1 MARKDE
7 KSWTGAYS
15 TCYKYFNTVI
25 HSCIPVIDKEL
36 GVNMSQ
42 GEVLA
47 ATKPKRQKQ
56 YSGFALGIGLTL
68 IIALVAK
75 YLAGF
80 PFLSIMG
87 QLVIA
92 ILIGIAWRA
101 TIGLPEQLV
110 TGTNF
115 SSKKLLRLGIILLGM
130 RLNLMD
136 IVNAG
141 PKVFLIAV
149 IVITFTL
156 SVVYGLAQLFKVE
169 KRLGI
174 LTACGTAICGAAA
187 VVAIAPQIKAKD
199 DETAIGAA
207 MVAIL
212 GTIFTLV
219 YTFLYP
225 VLGFSPNGYGIFSG
239 ATLHEIAHV
248 IAAAAP
254 GGNDA
259 VDMAVI
265 VKLTRVT
272 LLVPVAILIG
282 IWASRAEQKEQGGSS
297 KTSWKSIPIP
307 WFILGFL
314 LVSGFNS
321 LGIVSADIASV
332 IVTIAYMLIAMAMA
346 GLGLNVDLVTFRRLG
361 MKSFAAGL
369 IGSALL
375 SCLGFA
381 LVYLLGLA

>member
-1 MARKDE
+1 
-7 KSWTGAYS
+7 
-15 TCYKYFNTVI
+15 
-25 HSCIPVIDKEL
+25 
-36 GVNMSQ
+36 MSQ
-42 GEVLA
+42 SQAISLPN
-47 ATKPKRQKQ
+47 KSKQ
-56 YSGFALGIGLTL
+56 NLGFALGIGLTL
-68 IIALVAK
+68 LISLAAK
-75 YLAGF
+75 FLSGF

-92 ILIGIAWRA
+92 ILIGIVWRA
-101 TIGLPEQLV
+101 ALGVPSQVIA
-110 TGTNF
+110 GTNF

-136 IVNAG
+136 IVHAG
-141 PKVFLIAV
+141 PKVFLIAALV
-149 IVITFTL
+149 IAFTL
-156 SVVYGLAQLFKVE
+156 SVVYGLARLFKVE
-169 KRLGI
+169 KRLSI

-212 GTIFTLV
+212 GTLFTLL

-225 VLGFSPNGYGIFSG
+225 VMGLSALGYGIFSG

-265 VKLTRVT
+265 VKLTRVA

-282 IWASRAEQKEQGGSS
+282 IWANRSERKEQGGG
-297 KTSWKSIPIP
+297 KASWKSIPIP
-307 WFILGFL
+307 WFIFGFL
-314 LVSGFNS
+314 IVSGINS
-321 LGIVSADIASV
+321 FGIIPAAAASNIV
-332 IVTIAYMLIAMAMA
+332 IIAYLLIAMAMA
-346 GLGLNVDLVTFRRLG
+346 GLGLNVDLVTFRKLG

-369 IGSALL
+369 IGSVLL
-375 SCLGFA
+375 SG
-381 LVYLLGLA
+381 LGLMLIHLLHLT

>member
-1 MARKDE
+1 MDQ
-7 KSWTGAYS
+7 
-15 TCYKYFNTVI
+15 
-25 HSCIPVIDKEL
+25 
-36 GVNMSQ
+36 SQ
-42 GEVLA
+42 GYYYPN
-47 ATKPKRQKQ
+47 KQKT
-56 YSGFALGIGLTL
+56 YLNFALGIGITL
-68 IIALVAK
+68 IIAFIAK
-75 YLAGF
+75 YLSFF

-101 TIGLPEQLV
+101 TVGVPTTIIAGA
-110 TGTNF
+110 NF

-141 PKVFLIAV
+141 PKVFIIAV
-149 IVITFTL
+149 IVIIFTL
-156 SVVYGLAQLFKVE
+156 AVVYGLTRLFKVDQ
-169 KRLGI
+169 RLGI

-207 MVAIL
+207 IVAIL

-225 VLGFSPNGYGIFSG
+225 ILGLSPLGYGLFSG

-248 IAAAAP
+248 IAAADA
-254 GGNDA
+254 GGSDA

-265 VKLTRVT
+265 IKLTRVA

-282 IWASRAEQKEQGGSS
+282 FWSNRALRKEQGGKS
-297 KTSWKSIPIP
+297 KASWKSIPIP

-314 LVSGFNS
+314 LVSGVNS
-321 LGIVSADIASV
+321 LGIVSAELASDIV
-332 IVTIAYMLIAMAMA
+332 FIAYMLIAMAMA
-346 GLGLNVDLVTFRRLG
+346 GLGLNVDLVDFKRLG
-361 MKSFAAGL
+361 MKSFAAGF
-369 IGSALL
+369 IGSVML
-375 SCLGFA
+375 SILGFL
-381 LVYLLGLA
+381 LVRLFGLA

>member
-1 MARKDE
+1 MGQ
-7 KSWTGAYS
+7 SQ
-15 TCYKYFNTVI
+15 
-25 HSCIPVIDKEL
+25 EL
-36 GVNMSQ
+36 RSPQ
-42 GEVLA
+42 G
-47 ATKPKRQKQ
+47 KPNNIG
-56 YSGFALGIGLTL
+56 GFLLGIGLTL
-68 IIALVAK
+68 IIAVIAK
-75 YLAGF
+75 FLAGI

-92 ILIGIAWRA
+92 ILIGIVWRA
-101 TIGLPEQLV
+101 IVGVPEVLAA
-110 TGTNF
+110 GTNF

-136 IVNAG
+136 IVHAG

-149 IVITFTL
+149 IVIAFTL
-156 SVVYGLAQLFKVE
+156 SVVYGLARLFKVE
-169 KRLGI
+169 KRLSI

-187 VVAIAPQIKAKD
+187 VVAIAPQIKARD

-212 GTIFTLV
+212 GTIFTLL

-225 VLGFSPNGYGIFSG
+225 ILGFSPLGYGIFSG

-254 GGNDA
+254 GGSDA

-265 VKLTRVT
+265 VKLTRVA
-272 LLVPVAILIG
+272 LLVPVAILVG
-282 IWASRAEQKEQGGSS
+282 IWAGRAERKAQGESS
-297 KTSWKSIPIP
+297 KFSWKSVPIP

-314 LVSGFNS
+314 AVSGINS
-321 LGIVSADIASV
+321 LGIIPDAAASF
-332 IVTIAYMLIAMAMA
+332 IVTCAYMLIAMAMA

-369 IGSALL
+369 IGSVLL

-381 LVYLLGLA
+381 LVHLLHLA